1 MRTSTLRLI
10 ASASLI
16 ALIFLC
22 VLWESLLAPLRPS
35 GTLLTLKV
43 LPLMACLFGILR
55 GRVYTYQWSSMLVLL
70 YFTEGVV
77 RCWSETGTTRWLA
90 GFEIGLSLA
99 FFIAAIFFAKQH
111 AKAQIA

>member
-1 MRTSTLRLI
+1 VRPSTLRWI
-10 ASASLI
+10 ASGSLI

-22 VLWESLLAPLRPS
+22 VLWESLLAPLRPG
-35 GTLLTLKV
+35 GTLLTLKA

-77 RCWSETGTTRWLA
+77 RCWSESGMSR
-90 GFEIGLSLA
+90 SLA
-99 FFIAAIFFAKQH
+99 VAEIALSVTFFLSAICFARTRTRNP
-111 AKAQIA
+111 